1 MERYVVGVDFGSDSV
16 RAVVINAAD
25 GTMLA
30 QTEHGYPRWLAG
42 KYQDM
47 EKRLFRQHP
56 LDYIEAFT
64 GAMHGLLDAVSG
76 EVRAKIMAIS
86 FAATGSTP
94 CPVDRMGTPLALL
107 PEFAENPNAMFHLW
121 KDHTAIQEAAQINA
135 AFSEDNGVDYTKYQG
150 AYCSEWYWAKI
161 LHTIR
166 MDEKVKAAAYSWV
179 EHCDWMPALLTGN
192 TEPHTMYRCACAAG
206 HKALWHSEWN
216 GLPSPECLQSLDPY
230 LTHIRDTYAKPQP
243 SDHCVG
249 KISREWAQRLGVG
262 EHVLVG
268 GSSLDAHAG
277 AVGAG
282 VAPNVMVINIGTSAV
297 NMMVERAD
305 KLAGKQLCAIGG
317 QAEDSIIPGFV
328 GFETSQASF
337 GDLFA
342 WLKRFLLWP
351 MQAFRD
357 MEREQHAEFTSRIE
371 AQLLGRLQ
379 QEAALLPIE
388 GALTALDW
396 FNGRRYPNTNE
407 EVMGALSR
415 LTLGTTA
422 PAVYQSLAM
431 AAAFGQKKII
441 DALIREG
448 VEIHEIIAVGGIA
461 QKSPYIMQ
469 VLSDVLGV
477 PIKVSSS
484 LQACARGAA
493 IYAAVSMGEYTR
505 IEEAQRHIC
514 EGYLNT
520 YLPEKTK
527 AAAYAAAYGRY
538 LRLGE
543 YAEAATQ

>member
-1 MERYVVGVDFGSDSV
+1 MERYVIGVDFGSDSV
-16 RAVVINAAD
+16 RAVVINTAD
-25 GTMLA
+25 GTMMA
-30 QTEHGYPRWLAG
+30 QTERGYPRWLAG

-47 EKRLFRQHP
+47 EKRMFRQHP
-56 LDYIEAFT
+56 LDYVEAFT
-64 GAMHGLLDAVSG
+64 DVMHALLDAVSG
-76 EVRAKIMAIS
+76 EVRENITAIS

-94 CPVDRMGTPLALL
+94 CPVDRTGTPLALL
-107 PEFAENPNAMFHLW
+107 PEFIENPNAMFHLW
-121 KDHTAIQEAAQINA
+121 KDHTAIQEAAEINA
-135 AFSEDNGVDYTKYQG
+135 AFSDDNGIDYTKYQG

-166 MDEKVKAAAYSWV
+166 MDEQVKAAAYSWV

-206 HKALWHSEWN
+206 HKALWHSAWN
-216 GLPSPECLQSLDPY
+216 GLPSAECRRNLDPY
-230 LTHIRDTYAKPQP
+230 LAHVGSTYAKPQAC
-243 SDHCVG
+243 DYCVG
-249 KISREWAQRLGVG
+249 KISREWAKKLGVG

-297 NMMVERAD
+297 NMMVEHAD
-305 KLAGKQLCAIGG
+305 KLAGRQLCAIGG
-317 QAEDSIIPGFV
+317 QAENSIIPGLV

-351 MQAFRD
+351 MQALRD
-357 MEREQHAEFTSRIE
+357 AEPERYAALASGMEV
-371 AQLLGRLQ
+371 QLLGRLQ

-388 GALTALDW
+388 GALTAVDW

-407 EVMGALSR
+407 EVMGAISR

-422 PAVYQSLAM
+422 PAVYQAFAM
-431 AAAFGQKKII
+431 AAAFGQKKLIG
-441 DALIREG
+441 ALIGEG
-448 VEIHEIIAVGGIA
+448 VAIKELIAVGGIA

-469 VLSDVLGV
+469 VLSDVLGM

-493 IYAAVSMGEYTR
+493 IYAAVSMGEYAR
-505 IEEAQRHIC
+505 IEDAQRNMC
-514 EGYLNT
+514 EGYLHT
-520 YLPEKTK
+520 YLPQKTN

-543 YAEAATQ
+543 YAEEAAR